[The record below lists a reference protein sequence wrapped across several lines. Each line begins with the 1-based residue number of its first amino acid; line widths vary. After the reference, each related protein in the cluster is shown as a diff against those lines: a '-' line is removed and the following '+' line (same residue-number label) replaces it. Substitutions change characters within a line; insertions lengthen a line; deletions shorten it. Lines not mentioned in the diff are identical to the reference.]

1 MTAELTASAAAFGAY
16 GMKQSLEMVEQPDD
30 DLIREMYARFGLAYY
45 QSECLHRGLCIIL
58 AWSGLPSRDLI
69 TRPRV
74 DERLAQ
80 AFSLTLGDVAT
91 KLAGVLPA
99 ELAGEIRQ
107 AVDTRNFLAHHF
119 WFERA
124 HLMFSV
130 TNVQQLIAE
139 LDGYAEM
146 FDRLDTR
153 ITEWSEPMR
162 RELGLTDEVL
172 EESLTRTLAGESDE
186 PLPDRQAVRELE
198 KKLGRRQRLIR
209 VWQCALDDGRKP
221 LIFELADGS
230 LWQLSD
236 VGLGWT
242 RFHEIDAAW
251 TEHPAIKPHL
261 PADILPRPQPAAP
274 WDYEFTLANGAVL
287 WVKPGRQ
294 KQTFR
299 WGVRAPNTSAEQ
311 PAALDGDSASLHP
324 RQ

>member
-1 MTAELTASAAAFGAY
+1 MELND
-16 GMKQSLEMVEQPDD
+16 QPDD
-30 DLIREMYARFGLAYY
+30 DLIRELYGTFGLAYY
-45 QSECLHRGLCIIL
+45 QSECLHRELCMIF
-58 AWSGLPSRDLI
+58 AWSGLPSPDLI

-74 DERLAQ
+74 EERLAQ
-80 AFSLTLGDVAT
+80 AFSLTLGDVAA
-91 KLAGVLPA
+91 KLKDVLPP
-99 ELAGEIRQ
+99 ELSREVRE

-124 HLMFSV
+124 YLMFSIDHV
-130 TNVQQLIAE
+130 RQLIVE
-139 LDGYAEM
+139 LDGYAEL

-153 ITEWSEPMR
+153 VIAWSEPMR
-162 RELGLTDEVL
+162 RALGFTDEMVQD
-172 EESLTRTLAGESDE
+172 SLRRTLSGEPGE
-186 PLPDRQAVRELE
+186 PLPDRQTVREFG
-198 KKLGRRQRLIR
+198 KKLDRRQRLIR
-209 VWQCALDDGRKP
+209 VWQFALDDGRKP
-221 LIFELADGS
+221 LVFELADGS

-242 RFHEIDAAW
+242 KSKEIGPTW

-261 PADILPRPQPAAP
+261 PADIVPRPESTAP

-299 WGVRAPNTSAEQ
+299 WGVRTPTTSAE
-311 PAALDGDSASLHP
+311 PGAALAGDSVPPHR

>member
-1 MTAELTASAAAFGAY
+1 MDDR
-16 GMKQSLEMVEQPDD
+16 PDD
-30 DLIREMYARFGLAYY
+30 DLIRELYARFGLTYY
-45 QSECLHRGLCIIL
+45 QSECLHWGLCMIL

-74 DERLAQ
+74 EERLVQ
-80 AFSLTLGDVAT
+80 AFSLTLGDVAA
-91 KLAGVLPA
+91 KLEGVLPT
-99 ELAGEIRQ
+99 ELSEELRK
-107 AVDTRNFLAHHF
+107 AVDIRNFLAHHF

-124 HLMFSV
+124 HLMFSAEHV
-130 TNVQQLIAE
+130 RQLIAE
-139 LDGYAEM
+139 LDSYADL
-146 FDRLDTR
+146 FDRLDTLVS
-153 ITEWSEPMR
+153 EWSEPKR
-162 RELGLTDEVL
+162 QELGLTDEVL
-172 EESLTRTLAGESDE
+172 QASLSRILAGESDE
-186 PLPDRQAVRELE
+186 PLPDRQSVRELE

-209 VWQCALDDGRKP
+209 VWEFTLDDGRKP

-242 RFHEIDAAW
+242 LFQEVGPAW

-261 PADILPRPQPAAP
+261 PADILPRPKVAAP

-299 WGVRAPNTSAEQ
+299 WGVRTPKTSAEHSAT
-311 PAALDGDSASLHP
+311 PDGDSAPLDP
-324 RQ
+324 RR